1 MCERLTCKS
10 KLKKHFIRRRD
21 NQIILAAILAIVFI
35 PLQLIA
41 EAPGKAA
48 VRSLTSETL
57 FDGTQPVAALSSG
70 FVHTSKAQT
79 GVMPS
84 YTQQTDDPGPL
95 VAPNNGKMELVED
108 HLGDRIPD
116 FSWIGYHHSSRP
128 IPEVET
134 VLVLEPSD
142 EHIDDTQRI
151 QAAIDEISA
160 MAPNEYG
167 HRGALLLKAGAYRVY
182 GQLQI
187 RASGVVLRGEGQ
199 HQQGTVVIAM
209 GTSTRTLI
217 DIRGTAGMEEISGTR
232 TPVAETRIPAGTR
245 RIRVQDPS
253 GFQPGDYIIVH
264 RAANDFWVEE
274 LGMHL
279 FESPNVPWDPAT
291 YSFNWNRRVISV
303 EGDTIVIDAPTVH
316 AIEEQF
322 GGGWIAKG
330 DPSGRLE
337 EVGVEHMRLVSDF
350 NYHPRHR
357 FDPDHSRN
365 AIRMD
370 RIVNSWVRNVTGVHF
385 AYATVLLARQA
396 QQVTVVDCANLD
408 MVSPIQG
415 GERYPFLING
425 HQNLVMRCY
434 SETGRHDFVL
444 QSRTPGPNAFVDC
457 RAEKA
462 FGVSEPH
469 HRYSHGVLFDN
480 VLVYGDRAGLW
491 VVNRGR
497 SGTGHG
503 WAGAWTI
510 IWNSG
515 SKVMGVMDPPFAR
528 NMIIGHR
535 PTERDEESLM
545 TRKNWIE
552 NTSDIP
558 VNRLEGHDILY
569 LHRHSVVHPEG
580 MVEPRSLFIQQLR
593 DRLGDS
599 AVEAITTQAQ
609 RDGDLEAITA
619 HLKAMGETDGP
630 ELVGTDYEDVPGETF
645 WLHGAYPNPFNPA
658 SRIVFEL
665 DTASTVQMSVY
676 NVLGQ
681 QIRTNDLGYYH
692 PGRHVAVFQAGDLPA
707 GVYIISMKA
716 AGRTQNIAVTLV
728 K

>member
-1 MCERLTCKS
+1 MPRRYVDLKS
-10 KLKKHFIRRRD
+10 TPV
-21 NQIILAAILAIVFI
+21 ILGIVFI
-35 PLQLIA
+35 ALSLIA
-41 EAPGKAA
+41 KAPGKVAG
-48 VRSLTSETL
+48 SPLSSETL
-57 FDGTQPVAALSSG
+57 FDATQTTGAVSSG
-70 FVHTSKAQT
+70 VVHAPETQT
-79 GVMPS
+79 GLEPPLRLHADDPE
-84 YTQQTDDPGPL
+84 TDDPGPL
-95 VAPNNGKMELVED
+95 VVPNNGKLELIED

-134 VLVLEPSD
+134 VLVLEPSHD
-142 EHIDDTQRI
+142 HSDDTERI
-151 QAAIDEISA
+151 QAAINQISA
-160 MAPNEYG
+160 MAPNEHG

-187 RASGVVLRGEGQ
+187 RESGVVLRGEGQ

-217 DIRGTAGMEEISGTR
+217 DIRGTAGMEEVSGTR
-232 TPVAETRIPAGTR
+232 TPVAETRIPASTR

-253 GFQPGDYIIVH
+253 GFQPGDHIIVH

-279 FESPNVPWDPAT
+279 FEPPNVPWDPAT
-291 YSFNWNRRVISV
+291 YSFNWNRRVVSV
-303 EGDTIVIDAPTVH
+303 EGDTIVIDVPTVH

-330 DPSGRLE
+330 DPSGRIE
-337 EVGVEHMRLVSDF
+337 EVGVENLRLVSDF
-350 NYHPRHR
+350 DYHPRHR

-370 RIVNSWVRNVTGVHF
+370 MIVNSWVRNVTGVHF
-385 AYATVLLARQA
+385 AYATVFLARQA

-425 HQNLVMRCY
+425 HQNLVMRSY

-444 QSRTPGPNAFVDC
+444 QARTPGPNAFVDC

-462 FGVSEPH
+462 FSISEPH
-469 HRYSHGVLFDN
+469 HRYTHGALFDN
-480 VLVYGDRAGLW
+480 VLVYGTGAGLW
-491 VVNRGR
+491 VVNRGD

-515 SKVMGVMDPPFAR
+515 SKVMGVMDPPYAR

-535 PTERDEESLM
+535 LTERDEESLIS
-545 TRKNWIE
+545 RKNWIE
-552 NTSDIP
+552 NRSGIP

-569 LHRHSVVHPEG
+569 LHRHSVVQPEG

-609 RDGDLEAITA
+609 RDGDLVAITA
-619 HLKAMGETDGP
+619 QLKAMGETDGP
-630 ELVGTDYEDVPGETF
+630 ELVGSDYQEIPGETF
-645 WLHGAYPNPFNPA
+645 RLHGAYPNPFNPS

-665 DTASTVQMSVY
+665 DTASTVQLGVY
-676 NVLGQ
+676 NLIGQ
-681 QIRTNDLGYYH
+681 KIQSNDLGYYH
-692 PGRHVAVFQAGDLPA
+692 PGRHVAVFRAEDLSA

-716 AGRTQNIAVTLV
+716 ADRIQNIAVTLL

>member
-1 MCERLTCKS
+1 MAKRYVD
-10 KLKKHFIRRRD
+10 LKTIPV
-21 NQIILAAILAIVFI
+21 ILGFVFLVI
-35 PLQLIA
+35 SLMAKAPAEVAGSPL
-41 EAPGKAA
+41 P
-48 VRSLTSETL
+48 SETL
-57 FDGTQPVAALSSG
+57 FDVTQTTGAVSSG
-70 FVHTSKAQT
+70 VVHAPETQT
-79 GVMPS
+79 GMKPPR
-84 YTQQTDDPGPL
+84 TLQTDDPETDDPGPL
-95 VAPNNGKMELVED
+95 VAPQNGKMVLVED
-108 HLGDRIPD
+108 HQGDRIPD

-128 IPEVET
+128 IPDVET
-134 VLVLEPSD
+134 VLVLEPAD
-142 EHIDDTQRI
+142 YHKDDTERI
-151 QAAIDEISA
+151 QAAIDQVSA
-160 MAPNEYG
+160 MAPNEHG
-167 HRGALLLKAGAYRVY
+167 HRGALLLKAGIYRVY

-187 RASGVVLRGEGQ
+187 RESGVVLRGEGQ

-209 GTSTRTLI
+209 GTDTRTLI
-217 DIRGTAGMEEISGTR
+217 DIRGTAGMEEIGGTR
-232 TPVAETRIPAGTR
+232 TPVAESRIPAGTR

-253 GFQPGDYIIVH
+253 GFQPGDHIIVH
-264 RAANDFWVEE
+264 RAANDFWIEE

-279 FESPNVPWDPAT
+279 FEPPNVPWDPAT
-291 YSFNWNRRVISV
+291 YSFDWNRRVMSV

-337 EVGVEHMRLVSDF
+337 EVGVEHLRLVSDF
-350 NYHPRHR
+350 DYHPRHR
-357 FDPDHSRN
+357 FDSDHSRQ

-385 AYATVLLARQA
+385 AYATVRLARQA
-396 QQVTVVDCANLD
+396 QQVTVMDCANLD

-415 GERYPFLING
+415 GERYPFIIHG
-425 HQNLVMRCY
+425 HQNLMMRCY

-444 QSRTPGPNAFVDC
+444 HSRTAGPNAFVDC

-462 FGVSEPH
+462 FSVSEPH
-469 HRYSHGVLFDN
+469 HRYSHGILFDN
-480 VLVYGDRAGLW
+480 VLVFGDRAGLW

-515 SKVMGVMDPPFAR
+515 SKVMGVMDPPYAR

-545 TRKNWIE
+545 SRKNWIE

-609 RDGDLEAITA
+609 REGDLEAITA

-630 ELVGTDYEDVPGETF
+630 EAVGIDYEDVPGETF
-645 WLHGAYPNPFNPA
+645 WLHGAYPNPFNPS

-665 DTASTVQMSVY
+665 DTASTVQMGVY
-676 NVLGQ
+676 NVIGQ
-681 QIRTNDLGYYH
+681 NIRSNDLGYYH
-692 PGRHVAVFQAGDLPA
+692 PGRHVAIFQAGDLSA

-716 AGRTQNIAVTLV
+716 AGRIQNIAVTLV